1 MSPTGEPV
9 LLTSAS
15 TTTTKVTP
23 PSLTALLDLI
33 TLHISEYLGSSSCQ
47 PPSLTYAT
55 LKKLRRK
62 SHVDTLGRGFLKNS
76 SKHSKSVASLLSETG
91 DADLEITEGR
101 KGLESGRRSNYSG
114 SELGNPQLGL
124 DVESGYSSI
133 ENNHLNNTLTANS
146 CQNDHLKSTELTNTI
161 TDILRDKMKITSH
174 FYSNI
179 LEQTVSFDLSKD
191 FSSIEAEM
199 MINNEK
205 QFVARETEKVIYELR
220 KEILRK
226 VATLKEEK
234 KLIENIS
241 LEIQN
246 LLQSQKCIFKFA
258 GFCNDLDIFLN
269 LSVKVELKLNN
280 LTAEESCSFT
290 KLRLE
295 NQKENLKEIK
305 TWLDQRRS
313 VLEEL
318 LFLHDF
324 TNENNM
330 QESLQQIIEKKI
342 RVNTQ
347 LCLGLENIRN
357 LDNIL
362 IILNYM

>member
-1 MSPTGEPV
+1 M
-9 LLTSAS
+9 
-15 TTTTKVTP
+15 TP

-33 TLHISEYLGSSSCQ
+33 TLHISESLRSSSCQ

-114 SELGNPQLGL
+114 SQLGNLQLSLSVL

-133 ENNHLNNTLTANS
+133 ENNHLTNTLTANTTS
-146 CQNDHLKSTELTNTI
+146 QNDHFKSTEVTNII
-161 TDILRDKMKITSH
+161 TDIVRNKMKITSH
-174 FYSNI
+174 YYSNI
-179 LEQTVSFDLSKD
+179 LEQTVSFDLPKD

-205 QFVARETEKVIYELR
+205 QFVARQTEKVIYELK

-234 KLIENIS
+234 KHIENIS
-241 LEIQN
+241 LEIQD

-305 TWLDQRRS
+305 SWLDQRRS

-318 LFLHDF
+318 LALHDF

-330 QESLQQIIEKKI
+330 QDSLHQIIEKKI

-347 LCLGLENIRN
+347 LCLGVENIRN